1 MNDSARMWL
10 PAHTLN
16 CYEGDPLLRSWLT
29 ERALLTER
37 MRRECGAAF
46 RLQVVDESRT
56 PAGFVRCIELL
67 VDERPWIYAE
77 TTVPADTLRQH
88 DWLRRLGTRPLGEWL
103 RDRPDVTREDLEF
116 CRVYDDDAQVARAL
130 SRAQIG
136 SQPLWVRR
144 ARFAVAAAPF
154 VLHELYFPYI
164 GLRSVASQAAAS

>member
-1 MNDSARMWL
+1 MWL
-10 PAHTLN
+10 PGHALN

-29 ERALLTER
+29 EPGLLTER
-37 MRRECGAAF
+37 MRRECGTAF
-46 RLQVVDESRT
+46 RLNVIGESRS
-56 PAGFVRCIELL
+56 PAGFSRTIELL

-77 TTVPADTLRQH
+77 TTVPTDTLREH

-103 RDRPDVTREDLEF
+103 RERSDITREELEF

-130 SRAQIG
+130 SRAQIAA
-136 SQPLWVRR
+136 QPLWVRR
-144 ARFAVAAAPF
+144 TRLAVAGAPF

>member
-10 PAHTLN
+10 PARTLN

-67 VDERPWIYAE
+67 VDERPWVYAE
-77 TTVPADTLRQH
+77 TTVPADTLAKQPG
-88 DWLRRLGTRPLGEWL
+88 LASLGLRPLGEWL
-103 RDRPDVTREDLEF
+103 QARNDVTRAEPEF
-116 CRVYDDDAQVARAL
+116 CRTYDDDPQVGRALARAQL
-130 SRAQIG
+130 SP
-136 SQPLWVRR
+136 QPLWVRR
-144 ARFAVAAAPF
+144 SHIAIGGAPF
-154 VLHELYFPYI
+154 VLHELFLPTI
-164 GLRSVASQAAAS
+164 GVRPSAARAVAT